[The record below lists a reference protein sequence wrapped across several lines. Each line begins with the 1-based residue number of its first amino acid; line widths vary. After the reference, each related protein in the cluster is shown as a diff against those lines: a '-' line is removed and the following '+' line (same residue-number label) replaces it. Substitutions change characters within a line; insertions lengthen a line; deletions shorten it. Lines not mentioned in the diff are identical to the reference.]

1 MQELSTEQKI
11 IFAAREVFTKK
22 GFAATRTRDIA
33 EEAGINLALLN
44 YYFGSKEKLFRI
56 IMEEQVGEMFGNI
69 GPLLA
74 KTELSLD
81 EKVKTIVDMY
91 TNLLLKNPDL
101 PIFVLNELKSN
112 DQVFEEILKK
122 AYMIAHPVMEK
133 QIIEKGY
140 SISPIDF
147 MMNIVS
153 LTIFPFISKPL
164 FLSSTIISDEEFK
177 QYILNRKNEIPQW
190 INKIA
195 R

>member
-11 IFAAREVFTKK
+11 ISAAREMFTKK

-56 IMEEQVGEMFGNI
+56 IMEEQVKEMLGNI

-74 KTELSLD
+74 QTDISLN
-81 EKVKTIVDMY
+81 EKVINIVDTY
-91 TNLLLKNPDL
+91 TDLLLINPDL

-112 DQVFEEILKK
+112 DHFFQQTVEN
-122 AYMIAHPVMEK
+122 AYLIAHPVIDK
-133 QIIEKGY
+133 QITEQGY
-140 SISPIDF
+140 TLSTIDF
-147 MMNIVS
+147 IMNIMS

-164 FLSSTIISDEEFK
+164 YLSSTIISDEEFK
-177 QYILNRKNEIPQW
+177 QFVLNRKEEIPAW
-190 INKIA
+190 IDKISK
-195 R
+195 